1 MNNIN
6 FNHFTLDFD
15 SSVITRYG
23 KQEGA
28 KKGYNPNKRG
38 RLSHHPLIAFVND
51 VRLIANMWLRS
62 GDSSSA
68 NNFLNFLEDTLA
80 KCGDKKVGLIRLDS
94 GFFQQNLSS

>member
-1 MNNIN
+1 MAYSVGSQFPVKMPTSVIFNKFSQATNAEVSQHFYSWVMSNIN

-38 RLSHHPLIAFVND
+38 RLSHHPL
-51 VRLIANMWLRS
+51 
-62 GDSSSA
+62 
-68 NNFLNFLEDTLA
+68 
-80 KCGDKKVGLIRLDS
+80 
-94 GFFQQNLSS
+94 